1 MTRRRWI
8 LLSLALFF
16 LLAGGGGWWWIYH
29 LMHVDITPAELGV
42 EEDFFDFSSAIMI
55 PELESGHPVSQ
66 NQIDQQSTHGG
77 ITGSTTVNGSDH
89 SGTSGVQGGAN
100 NTNNIGD
107 ATVTA
112 KNSGTVQNQ
121 QQWDQLTPD
130 QKLEIIRDKY
140 VHSYT
145 QLQNLALDRL
155 DTLVSLAK
163 QEYNLKKNSADFS
176 KIDFA
181 SKYSSAA
188 NKLQDEVNRVFYQVL
203 EQMKKELKENKLP
216 LNLAKEAEDT
226 YKSLIKKKKDELLS
240 KMF

>member
-1 MTRRRWI
+1 MARRRWI

-66 NQIDQQSTHGG
+66 NQIDQQSTHDG
-77 ITGSTTVNGSDH
+77 ITGGTTVHGSDH
-89 SGTSGVQGGAN
+89 PGTSGVQGGAN
-100 NTNNIGD
+100 YNGD
-107 ATVTA
+107 ATDTA

-121 QQWDQLTPD
+121 QQWDLLAPD

-140 VHSYT
+140 VRSYT

-163 QEYNLKKNSADFS
+163 QEYNMKKNSADFS

-203 EQMKKELKENKLP
+203 EQMKKELKDNQLP
-216 LNLAKEAEDT
+216 MDLAKEAEDT
-226 YKSLIKKKKDELLS
+226 YQSLIKKKKDELLS